1 MLSTSLLWVGGVIP
15 GGAEKAK
22 VIQEQSISALWRD
35 GISSLEIF
43 PSLTVR
49 WRVLVLL
56 VLLLLKEGL
65 INSGEL
71 PASTSFC
78 PTKATPRW
86 FICPCFQRPQLPIQ
100 QPLVF
105 LVLHPTREIIIQTIQ
120 LIKSHTSQDARRLQ
134 QMGMPSSLN
143 FPPGSP
149 PPTDPLYNRTRW
161 SSATTPTLKSTP
173 MSTKSLSSARSSSKS
188 IKSASSARPRSS
200 RTSTSESSTTPS
212 SSASRT

>member
-1 MLSTSLLWVGGVIP
+1 MLAIGESEVYGHDWPSAISSTTADPVPISSLCDSEIEIRVWDGNLLNSHVVHVVTLGRRRDPWR
-15 GGAEKAK
+15 AEKAK
-22 VIQEQSISALWRD
+22 VIQEQSISALCRD

-43 PSLTVR
+43 PSPTVR

-149 PPTDPLYNRTRW
+149 PPL
-161 SSATTPTLKSTP
+161 TP
-173 MSTKSLSSARSSSKS
+173 
-188 IKSASSARPRSS
+188 
-200 RTSTSESSTTPS
+200 STTGR
-212 SSASRT
+212 AGAQRRLRH